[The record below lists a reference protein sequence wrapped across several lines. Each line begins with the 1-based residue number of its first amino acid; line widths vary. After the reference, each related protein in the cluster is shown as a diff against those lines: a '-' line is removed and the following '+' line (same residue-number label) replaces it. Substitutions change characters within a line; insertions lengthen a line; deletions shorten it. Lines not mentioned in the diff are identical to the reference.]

1 VDRTTPR
8 RARDPT
14 WDAYSRAPA
23 GPTLQAV
30 EQRRAVMP
38 RSTRRRAPLACITG
52 LVAATAASLAAVAAP
67 AGAANPSDTSLEKIS
82 TLVEPSIVQLH
93 ANFSGLVRN
102 ERGEDVTGGRPV
114 TVDNTCSGF
123 IVNGTGYIATS
134 GRCLDLDVATHRLI
148 DQAAERASREHPA
161 RAQVAPLGKL
171 KRHAQREWTVVSPK
185 SGHRER
191 PDRTVTAIS
200 DLLAAQAPDGDSLN
214 VSVRRV
220 RGPEN
225 GDVALVKVQAR
236 DPLPALELATDAD
249 IQPGIPA
256 VAVGFR
262 GSANDAAAGL
272 GSSFEQGTIGEAR
285 TVDNGLNQAVEVE
298 ARISPAMSGGPTVD
312 LKGRVLGVNR
322 SRSTRETQPF
332 GLMAPASEITQL
344 LQDVG
349 APNDL
354 GEASRAYRA
363 ALDAFFRGGRVKT
376 LAGFNQ
382 TLKIQPKLKQAEQFQ
397 SRAEELPAPKKPKD
411 GGGWMALLPILMPS
425 GGVPALFG
433 LLFGLRRRRRNR
445 LDEPPTVT
453 PSDEQEPA
461 RERKAAESA
470 PALVRDDGSRVPV
483 SEELFIGRDNTDL
496 VLDDDRVSRRHAVVR
511 AVDGGLEIEDLN
523 SANGTSVNGVA
534 ISGPRRLRKGDV
546 IQIGGVRLAADP
558 AGAPRSVTVLATNP
572 NGPHLLVTN
581 GPLAK
586 RRFVIGDG
594 LIIGRQ
600 DSDLLLDDP
609 QVSRRHAV
617 VRAVDG
623 ELEVEDLGSANGT
636 FVNGARV
643 DVPHPLSAGD
653 QIAIGPIMLEAQ
665 MDDESDA
672 GSDTVYAAA

>member
-8 RARDPT
+8 RGRDPT
-14 WDAYSRAPA
+14 WDAYPRAPA

-38 RSTRRRAPLACITG
+38 RSTPRRAPLARITG
-52 LVAATAASLAAVAAP
+52 LVAATAVSVTAVAAP

-82 TLVEPSIVQLH
+82 TLVEPSVVQLH
-93 ANFSGLVRN
+93 ANFSGLVRD

-114 TVDNTCSGF
+114 TVENTCSGF
-123 IVNGTGYIATS
+123 IVNGRGYIATS
-134 GRCLDLDVATHRLI
+134 GRCLDRDVATNRLI
-148 DQAAERASREHPA
+148 DQAAERAFKEHPEL
-161 RAQVAPLGKL
+161 AQVATLGKL
-171 KRHAQREWTVVSPK
+171 KKHAQREWTVVSPK

-191 PDRTVTAIS
+191 PDRNVTATS
-200 DLLAAQAPDGDSLN
+200 DLLAAQASDGDSLN

-225 GDVALVKVQAR
+225 GDVALVKVQAKN
-236 DPLPALELATDAD
+236 PLPALELATDGD

-285 TVDNGLNQAVEVE
+285 TVDNGLNQAVDVK

-332 GLMAPASEITQL
+332 GLLSPASEITQL

-363 ALDAFFRGGRVKT
+363 ALDAFFRGDRVKA

-397 SRAEELPAPKKPKD
+397 SRAEEELTAPKKPKD
-411 GGGWMALLPILMPS
+411 GGGWIGLLPILMPS
-425 GGVPALFG
+425 GGVPALLG

-445 LDEPPTVT
+445 PDEPPTVT
-453 PSDEQEPA
+453 RADEQEPA
-461 RERKAAESA
+461 RERKAAEGA
-470 PALVRDDGSRVPV
+470 PALVRDDGSRVAV
-483 SEELFIGRDNTDL
+483 SEELYIGRENADV

-511 AVDGGLEIEDLN
+511 AVDGGLEIEDLH

-534 ISGPRRLRKGDV
+534 ISGPKRLRKGDV
-546 IQIGGVRLAADP
+546 IQIGGVRLAVDLAV
-558 AGAPRSVTVLATNP
+558 APRNVTVLAINP

-581 GPLAK
+581 GPLAE
-586 RRFVIGDG
+586 RRFVIGDE

-643 DVPHPLSAGD
+643 DIPHRLSAAD
-653 QIAIGPIMLEAQ
+653 RIAIGPIILEAQ
-665 MDDESDA
+665 MDEPDA
-672 GSDTVYAAA
+672 GSETVHAAA

>member
-1 VDRTTPR
+1 
-8 RARDPT
+8 
-14 WDAYSRAPA
+14 
-23 GPTLQAV
+23 
-30 EQRRAVMP
+30 MP
-38 RSTRRRAPLACITG
+38 RSTRRRAPLARISG
-52 LVAATAASLAAVAAP
+52 LVAATAVSLAAGAAP

-82 TLVEPSIVQLH
+82 TLVEPSVVQLH
-93 ANFSGLVRN
+93 VNFSGLVRD

-123 IVNGTGYIATS
+123 IVNGRGYIATS
-134 GRCLDLDVATHRLI
+134 GRCLDLNVATNRLI
-148 DQAAERASREHPA
+148 DKAAARVFKEHPEL
-161 RAQVAPLGKL
+161 AQVATPGKL
-171 KRHAQREWTVVSPK
+171 KKHAQREWTVVSPK

-191 PDRTVTAIS
+191 PDRNVTATS

-225 GDVALVKVQAR
+225 GDVALVKVQTK

-285 TVDNGLNQAVEVE
+285 IVDNGLNQAVEVN

-363 ALDAFFRGGRVKT
+363 ALEAFFRGDRVEA
-376 LAGFNQ
+376 LAGFNK
-382 TLKIQPKLKQAEQFQ
+382 TLKIQPKLKQAEQLQ

-411 GGGWMALLPILMPS
+411 GGGWIELLPILMPS
-425 GGVPALFG
+425 GGVPALLG

-445 LDEPPTVT
+445 PDEPPTVA

-483 SEELFIGRDNTDL
+483 SEELFIGRDDTDL

-511 AVDGGLEIEDLN
+511 AVDGGLEIEDLH

-534 ISGPRRLRKGDV
+534 ISGPERLREGDV
-546 IQIGGVRLAADP
+546 IQIGGVRLAADL
-558 AGAPRSVTVLATNP
+558 AAAPRSVTVLATNP

-581 GPLAK
+581 GPLAE

-609 QVSRRHAV
+609 QVSRRHAA

-643 DVPHPLSAGD
+643 DVPHRLSAGD
-653 QIAIGPIMLEAQ
+653 QIAIGPIMLEAR
-665 MDDESDA
+665 MDDEPDA